1 MARGAAAI
9 PARCPLGHDA
19 LEPELGGGRK
29 EPDAVA
35 LEVVTE
41 LDRGPGI
48 LLDQPPEEHPFH
60 ERLPPQILA
69 IEMQEIEGEQQ
80 EPVRRR
86 VDSRSKGMK
95 IGDAVLVLDH
105 HLAIDQGRFAGQLA
119 ASIDHPPI
127 DPSGA
132 HVPRY
137 RRRTRAISR
146 RCSPSCPSSSHCR
159 CG

>member
-48 LLDQPPEEHPFH
+48 LLDQPPEEHPPFH

-69 IEMQEIEGEQQ
+69 IEMQEIEGEQH

-95 IGDAVLVLDH
+95 IGVMPCSSWTT
-105 HLAIDQGRFAGQLA
+105 I
-119 ASIDHPPI
+119 
-127 DPSGA
+127 
-132 HVPRY
+132 
-137 RRRTRAISR
+137 
-146 RCSPSCPSSSHCR
+146 SPSIRAVSQASLPQASTTR
-159 CG
+159 L

>member
-1 MARGAAAI
+1 MARGG
-9 PARCPLGHDA
+9 RCDTGSLPSGHDA

-69 IEMQEIEGEQQ
+69 IEMQEIEGEQ
-80 EPVRRR
+80 
-86 VDSRSKGMK
+86 
-95 IGDAVLVLDH
+95 
-105 HLAIDQGRFAGQLA
+105 
-119 ASIDHPPI
+119 
-127 DPSGA
+127 PS
-132 HVPRY
+132 
-137 RRRTRAISR
+137 
-146 RCSPSCPSSSHCR
+146 R
-159 CG
+159 CGAV